1 MKPMNDAQ
9 SNQRRQ
15 FLINPAFQFRFMG
28 WIGALGVS
36 VVMLMH
42 LSHSWFFYQLKK
54 QATQAGVPADH
65 VFFKFISERQDEMT
79 WIAMACFFGVFL
91 ISTVFGLVLSH
102 RIAGPM
108 YRLRKHFEKVA
119 ETGKHEPLRFR
130 DDDFFLEIPD
140 AYNLQFGSNSEKKA
154 G

>member
-1 MKPMNDAQ
+1 MAPNHDIQ
-9 SNQRRQ
+9 NNQRRQ

-28 WIGALGVS
+28 WIGALGLS

-54 QATQAGVPADH
+54 QALQAGVPVDH

-79 WIAMACFFGVFL
+79 WIAMACFLGVF
-91 ISTVFGLVLSH
+91 IVSTVFGLVLSH

-119 ETGKHEPLRFR
+119 STGSHEPLRFR
-130 DDDFFLEIPD
+130 DDDFFLEIPE
-140 AYNLQFGSNSEKKA
+140 AYNLQFEPKSDKKA